1 MYAINNSLCF
11 APQSA
16 KKALQRYKKISEW
29 QKKQANSYE
38 SVMKDLKA
46 QIYFPVYILMG
57 DESFYIDKLCDYITE
72 NVLQPEE
79 KDFNQVILFGA
90 DTTASQVVDQC
101 KGYPMMAEH
110 RVVILK
116 EAQNL
121 KNFDAIEKYF
131 ENPVKSTIFVMSYK
145 NGSIDRRKKLVPR
158 AEQIGVVFEG
168 KNSKTINCLVYRN
181 LYETAEG
188 NHRTEGHPDGG

>member
-1 MYAINNSLCF
+1 MAEKKNAI
-11 APQSA
+11 
-16 KKALQRYKKISEW
+16 
-29 QKKQANSYE
+29 SYE
-38 SVMKDLKA
+38 SIMKDLKA

-121 KNFDAIEKYF
+121 KNFLTTIKKIRYLNLLPQRRLKAILEILT
-131 ENPVKSTIFVMSYK
+131 N
-145 NGSIDRRKKLVPR
+145 R
-158 AEQIGVVFEG
+158 
-168 KNSKTINCLVYRN
+168 
-181 LYETAEG
+181 
-188 NHRTEGHPDGG
+188 

>member
-1 MYAINNSLCF
+1 MA
-11 APQSA
+11 
-16 KKALQRYKKISEW
+16 E
-29 QKKQANSYE
+29 KKQANSYE
-38 SVMKDLKA
+38 SIMKDLKA

-79 KDFNQVILFGA
+79 KDFNHVILFGA

-101 KGYPMMAEH
+101 IGYPMMAEH

-131 ENPVKSTIFVMSYK
+131 ENPVKSTI
-145 NGSIDRRKKLVPR
+145 L
-158 AEQIGVVFEG
+158 
-168 KNSKTINCLVYRN
+168 
-181 LYETAEG
+181 
-188 NHRTEGHPDGG
+188 

>member
-29 QKKQANSYE
+29 QKKKQANSYE
-38 SVMKDLKA
+38 SIMKDLKA

-101 KGYPMMAEH
+101 KG
-110 RVVILK
+110 IL
-116 EAQNL
+116 
-121 KNFDAIEKYF
+121 
-131 ENPVKSTIFVMSYK
+131 
-145 NGSIDRRKKLVPR
+145 
-158 AEQIGVVFEG
+158 
-168 KNSKTINCLVYRN
+168 
-181 LYETAEG
+181 
-188 NHRTEGHPDGG
+188 

>member
-1 MYAINNSLCF
+1 MQLIIAYALLRNLRKRHCKDT
-11 APQSA
+11 
-16 KKALQRYKKISEW
+16 KKYRNGR
-29 QKKQANSYE
+29 KKQANSYE

-145 NGSIDRRKKLVPR
+145 NGSIDRRKSWFRAPNKLVWSLK
-158 AEQIGVVFEG
+158 E
-168 KNSKTINCLVYRN
+168 KTQRLSIAWFYRN